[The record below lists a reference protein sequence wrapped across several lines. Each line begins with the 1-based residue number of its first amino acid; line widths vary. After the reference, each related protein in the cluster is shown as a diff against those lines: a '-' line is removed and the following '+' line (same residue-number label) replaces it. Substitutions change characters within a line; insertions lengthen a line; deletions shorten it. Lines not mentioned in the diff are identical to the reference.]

1 MKIGKISESILK
13 RSVLKQI
20 KGDRPEVRQ
29 GSSVGAD
36 CAVTELLDGENVVL
50 STDPVMGT
58 ISEVGRR
65 AVHRT
70 VNNVA
75 SAGAEPFGVLL
86 SVLLPENVEESELR
100 EMMQSIETECE
111 ALNVQIMG
119 GHTQVTRAVNE
130 PVITATGV
138 GRVKSGAL
146 FSAKR
151 IKSGADIVV
160 TKWVGLE
167 GAYTLANRKSEELKT
182 YFAVP
187 FIRNAQKFADYFSV
201 VPEAK
206 VAAEHGAQ
214 AMHDISEGG
223 VFGAL
228 WEIAE
233 AGGVGLDIDLKAIP
247 IKQETVEICNFFDI
261 NPYQLRSAGS
271 LIIIAENGYDMV
283 RELKDAGI
291 PSEVIGKTT
300 GGNDRTV
307 RNGDEKRFL
316 TRPEPDEI
324 YRVLG

>member
-86 SVLLPENVEESELR
+86 SVLLPENVEEAELR
-100 EMMQSIETECE
+100 EMMQSIETDCE

-138 GRVKSGAL
+138 GRVKNGAL

-151 IKSGADIVV
+151 IKPGADIVV

-167 GAYTLANRKSEELKT
+167 GTYILANRKSEELKT

-206 VAAEHGAQ
+206 IAAANGAQ

-261 NPYQLRSAGS
+261 NPYQLQSAGS

-291 PSEVIGKTT
+291 PAEVIGKTT
-300 GGNDRTV
+300 DGNDRTV